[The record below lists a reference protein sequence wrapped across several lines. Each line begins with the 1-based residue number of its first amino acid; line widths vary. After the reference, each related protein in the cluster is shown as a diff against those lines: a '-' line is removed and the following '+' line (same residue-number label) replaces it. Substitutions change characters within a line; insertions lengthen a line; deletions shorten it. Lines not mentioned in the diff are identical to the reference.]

1 MKNKKIHI
9 DLFYQI
15 LEYNNLKRTSLPN
28 NFRYLAVTDILNKT
42 SNILLEFM
50 KWFLIFFYNDET
62 CLQIKLR
69 RIVVHICETLKMVDE
84 DSIAKGYKKLCSS
97 PFVLRL
103 MPSRFI
109 TLMLSFLLHLK
120 FCEFQIY

>member
-1 MKNKKIHI
+1 MKNKKIHNRY
-9 DLFYQI
+9 FSKI
-15 LEYNNLKRTSLPN
+15 LEYNSLKRIV
-28 NFRYLAVTDILNKT
+28 FRYLAVTDILNKT
-42 SNILLEFM
+42 SNILHEFM

-62 CLQIKLR
+62 CLQIRLR

-120 FCEFQIY
+120 FCEF

>member
-1 MKNKKIHI
+1 MKNKKIYI
-9 DLFYQI
+9 EYFYQI
-15 LEYNNLKRTSLPN
+15 LEYNSLKRIT
-28 NFRYLAVTDILNKT
+28 YLVVTDILNKT
-42 SNILLEFM
+42 SNILHEFI
-50 KWFLIFFYNDET
+50 KWLLIFFYNDET

-109 TLMLSFLLHLK
+109 TLKLSF
-120 FCEFQIY
+120 CCI